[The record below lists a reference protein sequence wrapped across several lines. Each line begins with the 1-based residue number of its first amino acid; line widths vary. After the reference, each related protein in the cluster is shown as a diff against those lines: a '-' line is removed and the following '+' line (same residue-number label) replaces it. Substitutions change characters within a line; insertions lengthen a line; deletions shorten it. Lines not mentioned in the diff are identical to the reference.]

1 MKKEF
6 TIQVKNDGEGK
17 QIVSARDLHEYLGVG
32 RDFTTWIKERIE
44 KYQFEENTD
53 FTIVSIAPQNGGT
66 KRGGHNKVDYVL
78 RLDMAKE
85 LSMIENNDRGREARK
100 YFIECEKK
108 LFDVS
113 KYLKESQ
120 DDFSKLLDEAKG
132 MTDLDWAL
140 DRSIKNLEKVRKRD
154 KIILALHERNKKDL
168 NENKILAEFK
178 TRYAMSN
185 FMEFKSIDTKNEKR
199 ECISEL
205 EIEKENLEEMKRLG
219 INKDDALNDIVEN
232 KTLENTVKILGQQKL
247 TTKE

>member
-1 MKKEF
+1 MKKKF
-6 TIQVKNDGEGK
+6 AIQVKNDGEGK

-53 FTIVSIAPQNGGT
+53 FTIVSSFHQNGG
-66 KRGGHNKVDYVL
+66 KGGRPKTDYVL

-168 NENKILAEFK
+168 NENKMLAEFK

-185 FMEFKSIDTKNEKR
+185 FMEFKNIDTKNEKR

-205 EIEKENLEEMKRLG
+205 EIEKENLEEMNKLELD
-219 INKDDALNDIVEN
+219 KDDTIEKV
-232 KTLENTVKILGQQKL
+232 VKILGQQKL

>member
-6 TIQVKNDGEGK
+6 VIQVKSDGEGK
-17 QIVSARDLHEYLGVG
+17 QIVSARNLHEYLGVG

-53 FTIVSIAPQNGGT
+53 FTIVSSFHQNGG
-66 KRGGHNKVDYVL
+66 KGGRPKTDYVL

-185 FMEFKSIDTKNEKR
+185 FMEFKNIDTKNEKR

-205 EIEKENLEEMKRLG
+205 EIEKENLEEMNNLG
-219 INKDDALNDIVEN
+219 LDKDDTIEKV
-232 KTLENTVKILGQQKL
+232 VKILGQQKL
-247 TTKE
+247 SNKE

>member
-53 FTIVSIAPQNGGT
+53 FTIVSSFHQNGG
-66 KRGGHNKVDYVL
+66 KGGRPKTDYVL

-205 EIEKENLEEMKRLG
+205 EIEKENLEEMNNLG
-219 INKDDALNDIVEN
+219 LDKDDTIEKV
-232 KTLENTVKILGQQKL
+232 VKILGQQKL

>member
-6 TIQVKNDGEGK
+6 VIQVKSDGEGK
-17 QIVSARDLHEYLGVG
+17 QIVSARDLHGYLGVG

-53 FTIVSIAPQNGGT
+53 FIIVSIAPQNGGT

-185 FMEFKSIDTKNEKR
+185 FMEFKNIDTKNEKR

-205 EIEKENLEEMKRLG
+205 EIEIENLEEMNNLG
-219 INKDDALNDIVEN
+219 LDKDDTIE
-232 KTLENTVKILGQQKL
+232 KIVKILGQQKL

>member
-53 FTIVSIAPQNGGT
+53 FTIVSIAPQNWGT

-232 KTLENTVKILGQQKL
+232 KTLEKTVKILGQQKL

>member
-6 TIQVKNDGEGK
+6 MLQVKSDGEGK
-17 QIVSARDLHEYLGVG
+17 QIVSGRDLHEYLGVG

-44 KYQFEENTD
+44 KYRLERNTD
-53 FTIVSIAPQNGGT
+53 FIIVSIAPRNGGT
-66 KRGGHNKVDYVL
+66 KKGGQNKVDYVL

-100 YFIECEKK
+100 YFIECENK
-108 LFDVS
+108 LFNVS

-120 DDFSKLLDEAKG
+120 EDFSKLLEEARK

-154 KIILALHERNKKDL
+154 KIILALQERNKKDL

-178 TRYAMSN
+178 TKYAMSN
-185 FMEFKSIDTKNEKR
+185 FMEFKSSDKKEEKR
-199 ECISEL
+199 ECILEL
-205 EIEKENLEEMKRLG
+205 EIEKENVDKMKELKLD
-219 INKDDALNDIVEN
+219 KDDTIEKVVNILEQEN
-232 KTLENTVKILGQQKL
+232 
-247 TTKE
+247 

>member
-6 TIQVKNDGEGK
+6 AIQVKNDGEGK
-17 QIVSARDLHEYLGVG
+17 QIVSARDLYEYLGVG

-53 FTIVSIAPQNGGT
+53 FTIVSSFHQNGG
-66 KRGGHNKVDYVL
+66 KGGRPKTDYVL

-154 KIILALHERNKKDL
+154 KIILALYERNKKDL

-185 FMEFKSIDTKNEKR
+185 FMEFKNIDTKNEKR

-205 EIEKENLEEMKRLG
+205 EIEKENLEEMNNLG
-219 INKDDALNDIVEN
+219 LDKDDTIEKV
-232 KTLENTVKILGQQKL
+232 VKILSQQKL
-247 TTKE
+247 TTKD

>member
-6 TIQVKNDGEGK
+6 MIQVKNDGEGK

-53 FTIVSIAPQNGGT
+53 FTIVSSFHQNGG
-66 KRGGHNKVDYVL
+66 KGGRPKTDYVL

-205 EIEKENLEEMKRLG
+205 EIEKENLEEMNNLG
-219 INKDDALNDIVEN
+219 LDKDD
-232 KTLENTVKILGQQKL
+232 TLEKVVKILGQQKL
-247 TTKE
+247 SNKE